1 MHLKLVL
8 TGGLATAAVL
18 AAACGAGNPYAASPS
33 AAPSDSSS
41 GYPSVSP
48 VAESPTASPSAQANG
63 TTIAVSSTRLG
74 RILAGPSGRTV
85 YIFLADRG
93 TTSSCN
99 SAACVQ
105 YWPPVL
111 TAGAPSAGAGANPAL
126 LGTTQRKDGT
136 AQVTYAGHPLYYFI
150 TDKKAGDVTGQGING
165 FGGPWYVVSPSGRQI
180 Q

>member
-1 MHLKLVL
+1 MKRPFALLGPAVAAV
-8 TGGLATAAVL
+8 LATAAC
-18 AAACGAGNPYAASPS
+18 ASSSPYAA
-33 AAPSDSSS
+33 A
-41 GYPSVSP
+41 
-48 VAESPTASPSAQANG
+48 PSAQPSPAPSASPA
-63 TTIAVSSTRLG
+63 AVSPAATGTEIQVGSSRLG
-74 RILAGPSGRTV
+74 QILVDSKGRTV
-85 YIFLADRG
+85 YLFVADSG
-93 TTSSCN
+93 ATSSCN

-111 TAGAPSAGAGANPAL
+111 TAGAPSAGAGADPAL

>member
-1 MHLKLVL
+1 MRPFALLVPAVAAV
-8 TGGLATAAVL
+8 LATAAC
-18 AAACGAGNPYAASPS
+18 ASSSPYAAAPS
-33 AAPSDSSS
+33 AQPSPAPSA
-41 GYPSVSP
+41 SP
-48 VAESPTASPSAQANG
+48 VAVSPAATG
-63 TTIAVSSTRLG
+63 TEIQVGSSRLG
-74 RILAGPSGRTV
+74 QILVDSKGRTV
-85 YIFLADRG
+85 YLFVADSG
-93 TTSSCN
+93 ATSSCN

-111 TAGAPSAGAGANPAL
+111 TAGAPSAGAGADPAL

>member
-1 MHLKLVL
+1 MMRPFALLGPAVAAV
-8 TGGLATAAVL
+8 LATAAC
-18 AAACGAGNPYAASPS
+18 ASSSPYAAAPS
-33 AAPSDSSS
+33 AQPSPAPSA
-41 GYPSVSP
+41 SP
-48 VAESPTASPSAQANG
+48 VAVSPAAIG
-63 TTIAVSSTRLG
+63 TEIQVGSSRLG
-74 RILAGPSGRTV
+74 QILVDSKGRTV
-85 YIFLADRG
+85 YLFVADSG
-93 TTSSCN
+93 ATSSCN